1 MFYLRG
7 ITDKQAL
14 AQVLLYPGDNRK
26 DDDTNQKE
34 VVMKEHKA
42 AKPFTWVKDKEG
54 NTYLC
59 PKEELVDPKGL
70 NEEELKRYCID
81 ESTTPPWAD

>member
-1 MFYLRG
+1 M
-7 ITDKQAL
+7 
-14 AQVLLYPGDNRK
+14 N
-26 DDDTNQKE
+26 
-34 VVMKEHKA
+34 EHKA

-59 PKEELVDPKGL
+59 PREELVDPKSL

-81 ESTTPPWAD
+81 ESTVPPWSD

>member
-1 MFYLRG
+1 M
-7 ITDKQAL
+7 
-14 AQVLLYPGDNRK
+14 K
-26 DDDTNQKE
+26 DANTNHKE
-34 VVMKEHKA
+34 VAMNEHKA

-59 PKEELVDPKGL
+59 PREELVDPKSL

-81 ESTTPPWAD
+81 ESTVPPWSD

>member
-1 MFYLRG
+1 
-7 ITDKQAL
+7 
-14 AQVLLYPGDNRK
+14 LLYPGDNKK
-26 DDDTNQKE
+26 DDNTNQKE
-34 VVMKEHKA
+34 VVMNEHKA

-59 PKEELVDPKGL
+59 PKEELVDPKEL
-70 NEEELKRYCID
+70 NEEELKRHCID